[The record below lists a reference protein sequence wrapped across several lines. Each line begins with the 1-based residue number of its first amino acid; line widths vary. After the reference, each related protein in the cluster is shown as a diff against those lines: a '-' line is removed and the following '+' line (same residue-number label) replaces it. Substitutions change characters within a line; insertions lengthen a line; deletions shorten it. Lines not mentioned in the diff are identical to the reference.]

1 MAGRKIRDERDA
13 RECLDAVEQSGMER
27 AAWARANGI
36 DGRSLNAWR
45 LNLQRLQ
52 PEIDALRIVELI
64 PQGQTR
70 ETTFRVG
77 CGPFIVEVPPD
88 FDDNAL
94 ARLLGVVA
102 AC

>member
-27 AAWARANGI
+27 AVWARANGV
-36 DGRSLNAWR
+36 DARSLNAWR
-45 LNLQRLQ
+45 LNIDRPR
-52 PEIDALRIVELI
+52 PEIDALRIVELV
-64 PQGQTR
+64 PQSTR
-70 ETTFRVG
+70 AAWFRVA
-77 CGPFIVEVPPD
+77 CGPFVVEVPTD